1 MRDKEFPLTAARL
14 SVILCESMILAW
26 VTGMLE
32 EFLRRSA
39 LFDFYGALLTEKQ
52 QRCLSMSLFDDYSLS
67 EIGEELGISRQAVHD
82 MLHRS
87 EQAMEEYEA
96 RLGLLARRDA
106 ERETLAKVYEG
117 LKALH
122 VNDAD
127 AKDELLGLLAPFAG
141 LEDMK

>member
-1 MRDKEFPLTAARL
+1 
-14 SVILCESMILAW
+14 
-26 VTGMLE
+26 MLE

-39 LFDFYGALLTEKQ
+39 LFDLYGALLTEKQ

-67 EIGEELGISRQAVHD
+67 EIGEALGISRQAVHD

-96 RLGLLARRDA
+96 RLGLLARRGD
-106 ERETLAKVYEG
+106 ERKTLAKVYVG

-122 VNDAD
+122 VNDAE
-127 AKDELLGLLAPFAG
+127 AKNELLGLLAPLTG
-141 LEDMK
+141 VEDTK